1 MNKKIKLNTQKNIF
15 KIIFSIKIAV
25 VLTFFVIYEMLLV
38 THINEKGYGRW
49 ILEAALMLTITV
61 ALSCIIHFKQKI
73 ECESFDNINKLY
85 TKFFITMLMILI
97 FSSFGIL
104 GFLIRDKVFAA
115 KDCVISFLIVR
126 FIQFK
131 SNIDRLKNLGFN
143 IPIEKSL
150 KEEKKSRDKTVRM
163 IWIITIFCYL
173 MLVLKVGF
181 NYWIYS
187 IGLTILVIDIFLLVM
202 SRAEDNDDNDT
213 ENKAR

>member
-97 FSSFGIL
+97 FSSFVSG
-104 GFLIRDKVFAA
+104 R
-115 KDCVISFLIVR
+115 
-126 FIQFK
+126 
-131 SNIDRLKNLGFN
+131 
-143 IPIEKSL
+143 
-150 KEEKKSRDKTVRM
+150 
-163 IWIITIFCYL
+163 
-173 MLVLKVGF
+173 
-181 NYWIYS
+181 
-187 IGLTILVIDIFLLVM
+187 
-202 SRAEDNDDNDT
+202 
-213 ENKAR
+213 

>member
-115 KDCVISFLIVR
+115 KDCVILYWG